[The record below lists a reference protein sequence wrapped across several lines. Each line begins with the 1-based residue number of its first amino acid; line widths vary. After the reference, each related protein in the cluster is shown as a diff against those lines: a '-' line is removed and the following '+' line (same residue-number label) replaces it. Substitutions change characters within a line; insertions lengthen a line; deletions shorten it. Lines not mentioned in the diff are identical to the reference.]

1 MPAKIM
7 EIVIKKE
14 QLIMKICVTSE
25 GNDLDSKVDQRFGR
39 AKYFI
44 FYDDET
50 ALFETISNKNVDGT
64 GGVGVQSAQ
73 LVAEKQAKTVLTGKV
88 GPNASKALES
98 AGIDVVLDV
107 EGSVKEALTSFLNGK
122 INSRKG
128 PNAKEKSGLNN

>member
-1 MPAKIM
+1 
-7 EIVIKKE
+7 
-14 QLIMKICVTSE
+14 MKICVTSE

-107 EGSVKEALTSFLNGK
+107 EGSVKEALCRGK
-122 INSRKG
+122 CQRSTYQLFEWKD
-128 PNAKEKSGLNN
+128 

>member
-1 MPAKIM
+1 
-7 EIVIKKE
+7 
-14 QLIMKICVTSE
+14 MKICVTSE

-50 ALFETISNKNVDGT
+50 SLFEAVSNKNVDGT
-64 GGVGVQSAQ
+64 GGVGIQSAQ
-73 LVAEKQAKTVLTGKV
+73 LVAEKQAKIVLTGKV

-107 EGSVKEALTSFLNGK
+107 EGSVKEALARFLTGEL
-122 INSRKG
+122 NSSSG
-128 PNAKEKSGLNN
+128 PNVEEKSGLNK